1 MKPFILVLAMFYTMP
16 VAAIESGLGERVEL
30 RAVLFSS
37 PDCAPCRRMKAEI
50 VRDLFP
56 LGWRI
61 EFVNVEDADAVN
73 KFVETSNG
81 TIRVPQVVVIR
92 GKDKLAAWYGYA
104 TPEKLA
110 EWLNSCNTDK
120 GSWK

>member
-1 MKPFILVLAMFYTMP
+1 MKLLALVLAMFYTMP
-16 VAAIESGLGERVEL
+16 VAAIDSGLSERVEL

-61 EFVNVEDADAVN
+61 DFVNVEDADAVN
-73 KFVETSNG
+73 KFVEQTNG

-92 GKDKLAAWYGYA
+92 GNDKLAAWYGYA
-104 TPEKLA
+104 TPYKLA
-110 EWLNSCNTDK
+110 EWLNSCNSDK
-120 GSWK
+120 GCWK